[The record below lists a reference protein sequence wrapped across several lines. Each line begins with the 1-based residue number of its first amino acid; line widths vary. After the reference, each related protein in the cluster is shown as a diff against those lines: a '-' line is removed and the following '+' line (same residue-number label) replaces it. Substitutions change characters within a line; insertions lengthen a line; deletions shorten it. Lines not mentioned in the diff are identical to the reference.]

1 MKKMLDIFKYIRSSR
16 NDKSEVNIINVISDV
31 YSPDCTNYMN
41 KKEEVLKLFQ
51 GRSKELYQDIVLFSI
66 FDLFITKDLN
76 VLLRN

>member
-51 GRSKELYQDIVLFSI
+51 GRSK
-66 FDLFITKDLN
+66 
-76 VLLRN
+76 